1 MHFKIFAFTLAV
13 AAVPFMGCDRSERSV
28 QVQAVPD
35 YSQYGVVTAPQT
47 GHLLDQPNVDGQLGV
62 TTDTA
67 ARSAEGT
74 DRLGD
79 RPADAPVQNGEQQA
93 APQPEA
99 VAEPAV
105 AE

>member
-13 AAVPFMGCDRSERSV
+13 ASVPFMGCDRSERSV

-47 GHLLDQPNVDGQLGV
+47 GHLLDQPNVEGQLGV
-62 TTDTA
+62 TTETVA
-67 ARSAEGT
+67 SAPEGT

-79 RPADAPVQNGEQQA
+79 KPADAPAQNEEQA
-93 APQPEA
+93 APQPDA
-99 VAEPAV
+99 TAEPAV